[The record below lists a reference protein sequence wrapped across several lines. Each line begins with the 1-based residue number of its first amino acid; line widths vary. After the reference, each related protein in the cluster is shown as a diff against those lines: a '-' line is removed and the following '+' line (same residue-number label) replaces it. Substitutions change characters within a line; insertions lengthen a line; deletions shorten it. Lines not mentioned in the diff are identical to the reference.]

1 MKCGEYMSD
10 ILEYK
15 CPCCGG
21 AVQFDSSIQ
30 KMKCPYCDTEFEMEA
45 LKKLDEALN
54 TNVEDKME
62 WDVSEKEFFD
72 DSDGNLSVYIC
83 KSCGGEI
90 ISENTVV
97 ATSCPFC
104 DNPVVLS
111 KGVSGDLKPD
121 YVIPFKLNKEDAK
134 KGFLNH
140 LKGKR
145 LLPKVFKDENHI
157 DEIKSIYVPFWLFDA
172 DAEANALYKA
182 TKVRSWRSGDYRYT
196 ETSFYSVERAGNMG
210 FELVP
215 VDGSKKMPDDLM
227 ESIEPYDFSQAV
239 DFQTAYL
246 SGYLADRYDVDSAE
260 SIKRANERIKNS
272 SEKQLRNTVTGYSSV
287 IPEKNNVSLSNQK
300 TKYALY
306 PVWILNTTYKG
317 EKFVFAMN
325 GQTGK
330 FVGNLP
336 IDMGAFWRW
345 FAGLF
350 AGFGAA
356 ALAVAKVIAM
366 M

>member
-1 MKCGEYMSD
+1 MSE

-21 AVQFDSSIQ
+21 AVEFDSSIQ

-45 LKKLDEALN
+45 LKDFDTVLN
-54 TNVEDKME
+54 EDKADEME
-62 WDVSEKEFFD
+62 WDFSDKSTFSEED
-72 DSDGNLSVYIC
+72 NNMSIYVC

-90 ISENTVV
+90 VTDSTIVS
-97 ATSCPFC
+97 TSCPYC

-111 KGVSGDLKPD
+111 KGISGDLKPD
-121 YVIPFKLNKEDAK
+121 FVIPFKLNKEDAK

-145 LLPKVFKDENHI
+145 LLPKIFKDENHI
-157 DEIKSIYVPFWLFDA
+157 DEIKSLYVPFWLFDA
-172 DAEANALYKA
+172 DVKASAVYKA
-182 TKVRSWRSGDYRYT
+182 TKVRSWSSGNYRYT
-196 ETSFYSVERAGNMG
+196 ETSHYAIVRDGDMG

-215 VDGSKKMPDDLM
+215 VDGSEKMPDDLM

-246 SGYLADRYDVDSAE
+246 SGYIANRYDVDAE
-260 SIKRANERIKNS
+260 KSIPRANERIKNS
-272 SEKQLRNTVTGYSSV
+272 SEKMLRDTVVGYSTV
-287 IPEKNNVSLSNQK
+287 VPQKNNVSLSNQSN
-300 TKYALY
+300 KYALY

-336 IDMGAFWRW
+336 VDWGAFWRW
-345 FAGLF
+345 FIGLF
-350 AGFGAA
+350 AGFS
-356 ALAVAKVIAM
+356 AVSLLIAKLITILG
-366 M
+366 